1 MEHIFQRTS
10 HDCGVAALAMFC
22 GYTYEDMLEL
32 CLQPSGDHDGALPI
46 YREGWGMNKET
57 VILQRLGL
65 WDYPAQSGKDVD
77 FKVMRFGKP
86 MFLEAEYFRNIAWGR
101 KTLMMVPSL
110 NVEGGF
116 HFICTDNNK
125 VLDPND
131 PAKGKKVYTKFE
143 ELKPVDIYIM
153 RDESNDI

>member
-1 MEHIFQRTS
+1 MELIYQRTS

-22 GYTYEDMLEL
+22 GTTYEEMLEL
-32 CLQPSGDHDGALPI
+32 CLQPSGDHEGALPI

-65 WDYPAQSGKDVD
+65 WGYASQSGRDSEWS
-77 FKVMRFGKP
+77 VMRFGKP
-86 MFLEAEYFRNIAWGR
+86 ECIDASYFRNLAWGR
-101 KTLMMVPSL
+101 KTLMCVSSL

-116 HFICTDNNK
+116 HFICTDNNR

-131 PAKGKKVYTKFE
+131 PESGKKVYTKFE
-143 ELKPVDIYIM
+143 ELKPVEMYVM
-153 RDESNDI
+153 RDETK